1 MKHVGIDLHKK
12 TIVLCVVNKERA
24 VLERKTFA
32 GTVQKASTEGSNYR
46 NFSITPQSKGR
57 TAPQPVSCSGGV
69 VGQ

>member
-32 GTVQKASTEGSNYR
+32 CSNVTGIKAYFKRLGPPAQR
-46 NFSITPQSKGR
+46 CR
-57 TAPQPVSCSGGV
+57 PVL
-69 VGQ
+69 